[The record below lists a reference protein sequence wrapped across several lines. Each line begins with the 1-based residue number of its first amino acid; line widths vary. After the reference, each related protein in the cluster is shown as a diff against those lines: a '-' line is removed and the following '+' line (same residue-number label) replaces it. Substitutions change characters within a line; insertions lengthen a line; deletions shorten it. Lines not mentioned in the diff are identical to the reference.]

1 VQVISNLFLIFLSYT
16 TYGGGKRIL
25 EVEERNYP
33 PVTIVALKPEYMRS
47 GQQTMRSLHLR
58 GTAPDGADE
67 TKRSEKLGLMR
78 VLIIED
84 DQRLARLMK
93 RVLEDEHFL
102 VDTAF
107 TGDDGLEMALRDI
120 YDLAVVDWMLPGRD
134 GPSICRGIRA
144 AQLRTATL
152 MLTARGQ
159 VEDRVAGLNSG
170 ADDYMIKPFAFEEL
184 LARLHALARRLT
196 PATGDR
202 SELRQG
208 EVVLDVR
215 AHTARRGDRP
225 LDLTSNEWNLLEFL
239 MRHPGQSLS
248 RQQILDYV
256 WSFETDVQSTI
267 VDVYVSYL
275 RRKLN
280 LPGQN
285 VPIKTVR
292 SIGYRLE
299 SENV

>member
-1 VQVISNLFLIFLSYT
+1 
-16 TYGGGKRIL
+16 
-25 EVEERNYP
+25 
-33 PVTIVALKPEYMRS
+33 
-47 GQQTMRSLHLR
+47 
-58 GTAPDGADE
+58 
-67 TKRSEKLGLMR
+67 MR

-93 RVLEDEHFL
+93 RVLEEEHFL

-120 YDLAVVDWMLPGRD
+120 YDLVVNDWMLPGRD
-134 GPSICRGIRA
+134 GPSICMGIRA
-144 AQLRTATL
+144 AQLHTATL

-184 LARLHALARRLT
+184 LARLHALARRSSLHSS
-196 PATGDR
+196 PVTGDR

-208 EVVLDVR
+208 EIVLDVR
-215 AHTARRGDRP
+215 AHAARRGDRP

-239 MRHPGQSLS
+239 MRHPGQTLT
-248 RQQILDYV
+248 RQQILDSV
-256 WSFETDVQSTI
+256 WSYETDVQSTI

-285 VPIKTVR
+285 DPIKTVR
-292 SIGYRLE
+292 SVGYRLE
-299 SENV
+299 NGNV